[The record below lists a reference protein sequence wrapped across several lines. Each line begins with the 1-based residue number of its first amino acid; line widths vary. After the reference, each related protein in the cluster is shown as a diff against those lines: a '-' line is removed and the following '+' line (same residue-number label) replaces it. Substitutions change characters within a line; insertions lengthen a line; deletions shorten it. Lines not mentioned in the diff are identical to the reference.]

1 MSTHGHGSHPDRFA
15 ELKPPMLQDQA
26 LAEANRCLFCYDAP
40 CTRACPT
47 HIDVPGF
54 IKKIASGNLRGSAR
68 TILEANILGAS
79 CARVCPTEV
88 LCEGA
93 CVLNDLHAKPIDIG
107 RLQRHATDW
116 VLDKNERLFQPGLP
130 RGMRVAVVGAG
141 PAGMGCAAELARLG
155 YEVTVFEAAEL
166 PGGLN
171 STGVAEYKMNM
182 ATALKEIEWVRELGV
197 DVKLGTPVV
206 PDAEARDGDVTV
218 GSLESRFGAVFLGLG
233 LGAVRDLGI
242 PGEDLPGVR
251 DALELIAELKVDRAK
266 AAAGIGRRVVVV
278 GGGNTAIDAV
288 TQSARLGAEEVTL
301 VYRRG
306 PEDMTAYAH
315 EVELAK
321 HDGVRF
327 IFQAQPVAFE
337 GNGRVQGLRVV
348 RVEPQGRPDGS
359 GRQSYAP
366 VPGSETVIP
375 ADTIVKATGQTPRDR
390 LFHAIPGL
398 IVDKGRPVHDPLTM
412 QTGNPRFFT
421 GGDCANGGKEVVNA
435 VAEGKRAARGIDR
448 WLARRS

>member
-1 MSTHGHGSHPDRFA
+1 MHAADRFA
-15 ELKPPMLQDQA
+15 ELKPPMAPDEA

-47 HIDVPGF
+47 HIDVPAF
-54 IKKIASGNLRGSAR
+54 IKKITTGNLRGSAR

-93 CVLNDLHAKPIDIG
+93 CVLNDLHKKPIDIG

-116 VLDKNERLFQPGLP
+116 VLDKNERIFQAGLP
-130 RGMRVAVVGAG
+130 RGKRVAVVGAG
-141 PAGMGCAAELARLG
+141 PSGLGCAAELARLG
-155 YEVTVFEAAEL
+155 YEVTVFEASSL

-171 STGVAEYKMNM
+171 TTGVADYKMTM
-182 ATALKEIEWVRELGV
+182 PTALREVEWVRELGV
-197 DVKLGTPVV
+197 DIKLDSPVV
-206 PDAEARDGDVTV
+206 PDGEAGAATLSDLEARFD
-218 GSLESRFGAVFLGLG
+218 AVFLGLG
-233 LGAVRDLGI
+233 LGAVRDVGV

-251 DALELIAELKVDRAK
+251 DALELIAELKVDKAR
-266 AAAGIGRRVVVV
+266 AAASIGRRVVVI

-288 TQSARLGAEEVTL
+288 TQSARLGATEVTL

-327 IFQAQPVAFE
+327 LFQAQPVEVIGA
-337 GNGRVQGLRVV
+337 GRVEGLKVV
-348 RVEPQGRPDGS
+348 MMAPDGRPDGS
-359 GRQSYAP
+359 GRRAFVP
-366 VPGSETVIP
+366 VPGSETVLP
-375 ADTIVKATGQTPRDR
+375 ADTVIKATGQTPRER
-390 LFHAIPGL
+390 LLAAIPGL
-398 IVDKGRPVHDPLTM
+398 VVDRGRPVHDPLTM
-412 QTGNPRFFT
+412 QTGNPRYFT

-448 WLARRS
+448 WLQRRA

>member
-1 MSTHGHGSHPDRFA
+1 MTTHGHGSHSDRFA
-15 ELKPPMLQDQA
+15 ELKPPMLHDQA

-54 IKKIASGNLRGSAR
+54 IKKIATGNLRGSAR

-93 CVLNDLHAKPIDIG
+93 CVLNDLHKKPIDIG

-116 VLDKNERLFQPGLP
+116 VLEKNERLFQPGLP

-141 PAGMGCAAELARLG
+141 PAGLGCAAELSRLG
-155 YEVTVFEAAEL
+155 YEVTVFEAAPL

-171 STGVAEYKMNM
+171 STGVADYKMTM
-182 ATALKEIEWVRELGV
+182 ATALKEIDWVRELGV

-206 PDAEARDGDVTV
+206 PDAEASDGALPV
-218 GSLESRFGAVFLGLG
+218 SALERFDAVFLGLG
-233 LGAVRDLGI
+233 LGAVRGLGI
-242 PGEDLPGVR
+242 PGEELPGVR
-251 DALELIAELKVDRAK
+251 DALELIAELKADRAK
-266 AAAGIGRRVVVV
+266 AAAGLGRRVVVI

-288 TQSARLGAEEVTL
+288 TQSVRLGAEEVTL
-301 VYRRG
+301 VYRRS
-306 PEDMTAYAH
+306 PDDMTAYAH
-315 EVELAK
+315 EFELARR
-321 HDGVRF
+321 DGVRF
-327 IFQAQPVAFE
+327 LFQAQPVAVE
-337 GNGRVQGLRVV
+337 GNGHVSGLRVV
-348 RVEPQGRPDGS
+348 RVAPQGRPDAS
-359 GRQSYAP
+359 GRQAYAP
-366 VPGSETVIP
+366 VAGSEMVLP
-375 ADTIVKATGQTPRDR
+375 ADTVIKATGQTPRER

-398 IVDKGRPVHDPLTM
+398 VVDRGRPVHDALTM

-448 WLARRS
+448 FLSRRS

>member
-1 MSTHGHGSHPDRFA
+1 MHGADRFA
-15 ELKPPMLQDQA
+15 ELKPPMLPDQA

-47 HIDVPGF
+47 HIDVPVF
-54 IKKIASGNLRGSAR
+54 IKKITTGNLRGSAR

-93 CVLNDLHAKPIDIG
+93 CVLNDLHKKPIDIG
-107 RLQRHATDW
+107 RLQRYSTDW
-116 VLDKNERLFQPGLP
+116 VLDKNERLFQPALP
-130 RGMRVAVVGAG
+130 RGKRVAVVGSG
-141 PAGMGCAAELARLG
+141 PAGLGCAAELARLG
-155 YEVTVFEAAEL
+155 YAVTVFEAGSL

-171 STGVAEYKMNM
+171 TTGVADYKMNM
-182 ATALKEIEWVRELGV
+182 QTALKEYEWVRELGV
-197 DVKLGTPVV
+197 DVKLETPVV
-206 PDAEARDGDVTV
+206 PDAEAAPGAVTV
-218 GSLESRFGAVFLGLG
+218 GELESRFDAVFLGLG
-233 LGAVRDLGI
+233 LGAVRDI
-242 PGEDLPGVR
+242 DVHGENLPGVR
-251 DALELIAELKVDRAK
+251 DALEFIAELKADKAK
-266 AAAGIGRRVVVV
+266 AAAGLGQRVVVI

-288 TQSARLGAEEVTL
+288 TQAARLGAAEVTL

-327 IFQAQPVAFE
+327 LFQVQPVEIIGAD
-337 GNGRVQGLRVV
+337 RVQGLLVV
-348 RVEPQGRPDGS
+348 QMAPDGRPDGS
-359 GRQSYAP
+359 GRRAYKA
-366 VPGSETVIP
+366 VEGSETLLP
-375 ADTIVKATGQTPRDR
+375 ADTVIKATGQTPRDR
-390 LFHAIPGL
+390 LFRAVPGL
-398 IVDKGRPVHDPLTM
+398 VVDKGRPVHDPLTM
-412 QTGNPRFFT
+412 QTGNPRYFT

-448 WLARRS
+448 WLQRRS

>member
-1 MSTHGHGSHPDRFA
+1 MHAADRFA
-15 ELKPPMLQDQA
+15 ELKPPMAPDEA

-47 HIDVPGF
+47 HIDVPAF
-54 IKKIASGNLRGSAR
+54 IKKITTGNLRGSAR

-93 CVLNDLHAKPIDIG
+93 CVLNDLHKKPIDIG

-116 VLDKNERLFQPGLP
+116 VLDKNERIFQAGLP
-130 RGMRVAVVGAG
+130 RGKRVAVVGAG
-141 PAGMGCAAELARLG
+141 PSGLGCAAELARLG
-155 YEVTVFEAAEL
+155 YEVTVFEASSL

-171 STGVAEYKMNM
+171 TTGVADYKMTM
-182 ATALKEIEWVRELGV
+182 PTALREVEWVRELGV
-197 DVKLGTPVV
+197 DIKLDSPVV
-206 PDAEARDGDVTV
+206 PDGEAGAATLSDLEARFD
-218 GSLESRFGAVFLGLG
+218 AVFLGLG
-233 LGAVRDLGI
+233 LGAVRDVGV

-251 DALELIAELKVDRAK
+251 DALELIAELKADKAR
-266 AAAGIGRRVVVV
+266 AAASIGRRVVVI

-288 TQSARLGAEEVTL
+288 TQSARLGATEVTL

-327 IFQAQPVAFE
+327 LFQAQPVEVIGA
-337 GNGRVQGLRVV
+337 GRVEGLKVV
-348 RVEPQGRPDGS
+348 MMAPDGRPDGS
-359 GRQSYAP
+359 GRRAFVP
-366 VPGSETVIP
+366 VPGSETVLP
-375 ADTIVKATGQTPRDR
+375 ADTVIKATGQTPRER
-390 LFHAIPGL
+390 LLAAIPGL
-398 IVDKGRPVHDPLTM
+398 VVDRGRPVHDPLTM
-412 QTGNPRFFT
+412 QTGNPRYFT

-448 WLARRS
+448 WLQRRA